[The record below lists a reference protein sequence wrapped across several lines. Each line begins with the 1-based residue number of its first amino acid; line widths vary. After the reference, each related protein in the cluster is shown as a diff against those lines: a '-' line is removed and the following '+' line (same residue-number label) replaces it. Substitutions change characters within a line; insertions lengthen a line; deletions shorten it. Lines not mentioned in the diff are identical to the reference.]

1 MMCFKWSEAS
11 RRKLMFETRDILRRH
26 SVVHETS
33 NARVVVSCDA
43 CRANKSKCS
52 GGLQCLLCM
61 RRGIECTFRIGRRRA
76 KDLSTS
82 DKSTAM
88 DGVASEDHDHE
99 DNDSTLKADSESV
112 DILGDNSLPTAGE
125 TRPPDVNLFL
135 NLTIVPPPPARASE
149 FRPLSSGIEAIHEV
163 LIAES
168 PSLEGSLQE
177 WDESQEW
184 LDRYRGTYLKSFH
197 LQWPIFHGP
206 TFDAQSASW
215 PLAASVCII
224 GAWFQGSATFT
235 ERFYAL
241 RVHDIL
247 LSRLLHRLVCSPPFC
262 PS

>member
-1 MMCFKWSEAS
+1 M
-11 RRKLMFETRDILRRH
+11 LRRH

-61 RRGIECTFRIGRRRA
+61 RRGIECTFRRGSHRA

-82 DKSTAM
+82 DKSTAVTAFAGQN
-88 DGVASEDHDHE
+88 DDRG

-112 DILGDNSLPTAGE
+112 NILGGNSLHTEGE
-125 TRPPDVNLFL
+125 TLPPDVNLYL
-135 NLTIVPPPPARASE
+135 NLTIVPSASTRASE
-149 FRPLSSGIEAIHEV
+149 FRPLSFGIEAIHEF
-163 LIAES
+163 LIAKS

-184 LDRYRGTYLKSFH
+184 LDRYRRTYLNNFH
-197 LQWPIFHGP
+197 LQWPILHAP
-206 TFDAQSASW
+206 TFDVQSASL

-224 GAWFQGSATFT
+224 GAWFQGSATWT
-235 ERFYAL
+235 ERLYAL
-241 RVHDIL
+241 KVHDIL
-247 LSRLLHRLVCSPPFC
+247 LSRILHRLVCISPQFPPREDKLVDFC
-262 PS
+262 